1 MNRTDVHNR
10 LQTELPF
17 FARHALMIKNKAGKV
32 VPFIFNKAQ
41 EYLHEQLEKQLN
53 ERGWVRALI
62 LKGRQE
68 GCSTYVSGRFYHK
81 STRQGGK
88 AVFILSHEAQTTD
101 KLFSMVDRFQTYI
114 PSPLR
119 PSTGLYNRRQIKFDK
134 LESEYCVGTAGN
146 EDVGRGGTL
155 QYFHGSEVAF
165 WEKTDGIETGILQS
179 VANVVGSEIIL
190 ESTANGLGNMFHRK
204 CMKALAKKGDYILI
218 FIPWFWQLEY
228 EREIDE
234 EFIGLTEEE
243 QKLKVQFK
251 LNDEQL
257 YWRRKKI
264 EEFGTLWK
272 FRQEYPNTVQDAFVT
287 SGTPLYLADDIIAAR
302 KNDLTD
308 PDAPLIMGVDP
319 ARVNDRCVIARRR
332 GRELLP
338 MIFINPSGDGIVRE
352 TTIATRVANIIDDQ
366 GIVKCFIDTA
376 HGYGV
381 IDILVSLG
389 YGDIVKGV
397 SFNEGSAEPIF
408 LNKRAEMHIC
418 LRDWLHEGGVSIPD
432 SEDIQVDFSAI
443 PDYIETPTG
452 LIKIVEKKEIIKVY
466 GQSTDITDATILTFA
481 FPVKRDV
488 SARIRKY
495 RGSGRVKKARGNQ
508 SPLKTLRRFRKEK
521 SGRREGVIYSGVLY
535 NFQEGRK

>member
-41 EYLHEQLEKQLN
+41 EFLHAELEKQLQD
-53 ERGWVRALI
+53 RGWVRALI

-81 STRQGGK
+81 STRNTGK

-114 PSPLR
+114 PPPLK

-155 QYFHGSEVAF
+155 QFFHGSEVAF

-204 CMKALAKKGDYILI
+204 CMKALEGKGDYILI

-228 EREIDE
+228 RRGLDE
-234 EFIGLTEEE
+234 NFIGLEADE

-251 LNDEQL
+251 LTNEQL

-264 EEFGTLWK
+264 EELGSLWK

-287 SGTPLYLADDIIAAR
+287 SGTPLILSDDIVAAR
-302 KNDLTD
+302 KSDIKD
-308 PDAPLIMGVDP
+308 PDAPLILGVDP
-319 ARVNDRCVIARRR
+319 ARVNDRCVIARRK

-338 MIFINPSGDGIVRE
+338 MIIIKPSGEGIVRQ
-352 TTIATRVANIIDDQ
+352 TTIAARLANIIDNEN
-366 GIVKCFIDTA
+366 VAKCFIDTG

-397 SFNEGSAEPIF
+397 SFQEKPSEELF
-408 LNKRAEMHIC
+408 LNKRAQMHIQ

-432 SEDIQVDFSAI
+432 TEDIQVDFSAI
-443 PDYIETPTG
+443 PDYLESPTG
-452 LIKIVEKKEIIKVY
+452 LIKILAKEKIIETY
-466 GQSTDITDATILTFA
+466 GRSPDITDATILTFA
-481 FPVKRDV
+481 FPVRRDV
-488 SARIRKY
+488 SARIRKH
-495 RGSGRVKKARGNQ
+495 RGGGRILKKQGHQ
-508 SPLKTLRRFRKEK
+508 SPLKTLRRFRKE
-521 SGRREGVIYSGVLY
+521 SCGRREGTIYSGIVY
-535 NFQEGRK
+535 GFREGRK